1 MLGWMILFA
10 LMAVTGAVRSVTGD
24 QIGASAEMAGLLFFV
39 LFVLGLLTRVARG
52 GAR

>member
-10 LMAVTGAVRSVTGD
+10 FMALTGAVMGVAGD
-24 QIGASAEMAGLLFFV
+24 QVGASAEIAGLLFFV